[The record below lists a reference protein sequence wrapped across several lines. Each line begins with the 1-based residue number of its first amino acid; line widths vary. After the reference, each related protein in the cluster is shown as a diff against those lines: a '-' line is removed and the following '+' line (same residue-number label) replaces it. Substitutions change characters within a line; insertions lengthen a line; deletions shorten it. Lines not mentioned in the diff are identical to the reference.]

1 VPGNGMAGFVTYPYE
16 FEKNGKVYT
25 LPKKVGVYTLIF
37 DREKFLLVDALWK
50 PEEKFLKEFAEKIE
64 GRKYEN
70 AAEPLLEHIF
80 SQIKKYHHKE
90 E

>member
-1 VPGNGMAGFVTYPYE
+1 MAGYVSYPIEYV
-16 FEKNGKVYT
+16 KKGKTYT
-25 LPKKVGVYTLIF
+25 LPKKVGMYTLIY
-37 DREKFLLVDALWK
+37 DAEKFILIDALWY

-70 AAEPLLEHIF
+70 TAEPLLEHIF
-80 SQIKKYHHKE
+80 SQIKKYHHHKE